1 MRNNRIILKSP
12 NKKLDLFYKIIT
24 NSKIPGRGK
33 EIVFITHDTFYKIA
47 RVVQSLQIITR
58 GKHYSTDIA
67 QSLNEI
73 RWGARYEELSINT
86 YDGPYKNM
94 IVHIPRRV
102 FSSYLTKAVNLL
114 NLNVEDHKITLN
126 TLYTTGKIMEV
137 SKSVGFDPIYECMRY
152 GIPVI

>member
-1 MRNNRIILKSP
+1 MRKKRILLKSP

-24 NSKIPGRGK
+24 NSKSPGRGK
-33 EIVFITHDTFYKIA
+33 EIVFITHDTFSKIVRA
-47 RVVQSLQIITR
+47 VQTLQIITK
-58 GKHYSTDIA
+58 GKRYSTDIA
-67 QSLNEI
+67 QLLNEI
-73 RWGARYEELSINT
+73 RWGARYEKLSINT
-86 YDGPYKNM
+86 YDGPYNYL
-94 IVHIPRRV
+94 IESVPRRV